1 MEINDDL
8 IKQWEPKIVR
18 MLSNTFVI
26 GMDWDDLAQELRIAI
41 MKAAHG
47 FDEDRGVIFH
57 TYLHTSMVNT
67 LRTLISK
74 AQRHQQPISLDAVYY
89 DDEQP
94 LLDQLADSLAVGIDV
109 DNDLELRELL
119 DSLDLTEEE
128 RKYILLRIEG
138 LTMEEISHELE
149 DSAYRI
155 RQSLQ
160 NKIGGN
166 DALHEAWATG
176 IAD

>member
-8 IKQWEPKIVR
+8 IRQWEPKIVR

-74 AQRHQQPISLDAVYY
+74 AQRHKQPISLDAVYY

-138 LTMEEISHELE
+138 LTMEEITE
-149 DSAYRI
+149 DLKSSAYKIKDSLKI
-155 RQSLQ
+155 RLEYLL
-160 NKIGGN
+160 
-166 DALHEAWATG
+166 DAG
-176 IAD
+176 K

>member
-74 AQRHQQPISLDAVYY
+74 AQRHQQPVSLDAVYY

-94 LLDQLADSLAVGIDV
+94 LLDQLADSLTVGIDV

-119 DSLDLTEEE
+119 DSLELTDDE
-128 RKYILLRIEG
+128 RQYILLRIEG
-138 LTMEEISHELE
+138 LTMEEITE
-149 DSAYRI
+149 DLKSSAYKIKDNLKI
-155 RQSLQ
+155 RLEYLL
-160 NKIGGN
+160 NAGK
-166 DALHEAWATG
+166 
-176 IAD
+176 

>member
-8 IKQWEPKIVR
+8 IRQWEPKIVR

-138 LTMEEISHELE
+138 LTMEEITE
-149 DSAYRI
+149 DLNSSAYKIKDSLKI
-155 RQSLQ
+155 RLEYLL
-160 NKIGGN
+160 
-166 DALHEAWATG
+166 DAG
-176 IAD
+176 K

>member
-1 MEINDDL
+1 MEINEDL

-74 AQRHQQPISLDAVYY
+74 AQRHQQPVSLDAVYY

-94 LLDQLADSLAVGIDV
+94 LLDQLADSLTVGIDV

-119 DSLDLTEEE
+119 DSLELTDDE
-128 RKYILLRIEG
+128 RQYILLRIEG
-138 LTMEEISHELE
+138 LTMEEITE
-149 DSAYRI
+149 DLKSSAYKIKDNLKI
-155 RQSLQ
+155 RLEYLL
-160 NKIGGN
+160 NAGK
-166 DALHEAWATG
+166 
-176 IAD
+176 

>member
-74 AQRHQQPISLDAVYY
+74 AQRHQTPLSLDAAYY
-89 DDEQP
+89 DNEQP
-94 LLDQLADSLAVGIDV
+94 LLDQLADSLSVGIDM

-119 DSLDLTEEE
+119 DSLNLSVEE
-128 RKYILLRIEG
+128 RRYILLRIEG
-138 LTMEEISHELE
+138 LTMEEITE
-149 DSAYRI
+149 DLKSSAY
-155 RQSLQ
+155 
-160 NKIGGN
+160 KIK
-166 DALHEAWATG
+166 DTLKLRLEYLLHAG
-176 IAD
+176 K

>member
-1 MEINDDL
+1 MELNDDL

-74 AQRHQQPISLDAVYY
+74 AQRHQQPVSLDAVYY

-94 LLDQLADSLAVGIDV
+94 LLDQLADSLTVGIDV

-119 DSLDLTEEE
+119 DSLELTDDE
-128 RKYILLRIEG
+128 RQYILLRIEG
-138 LTMEEISHELE
+138 LTIEEITE
-149 DSAYRI
+149 DLKSSAYKIKDNLKI
-155 RQSLQ
+155 RLEYLL
-160 NKIGGN
+160 NAGK
-166 DALHEAWATG
+166 
-176 IAD
+176 

>member
-109 DNDLELRELL
+109 DNDLELREIL

-138 LTMEEISHELE
+138 LTMEEITE
-149 DSAYRI
+149 DLKSSAYKIKDSLKI
-155 RQSLQ
+155 RLEYLL
-160 NKIGGN
+160 
-166 DALHEAWATG
+166 DAG
-176 IAD
+176 K

>member
-8 IKQWEPKIVR
+8 IRQWEPKIVR
-18 MLSNTFVI
+18 MLSYTFVI

-138 LTMEEISHELE
+138 LTMEEITE
-149 DSAYRI
+149 DLKSSAYKIKDSLKI
-155 RQSLQ
+155 RLEYLL
-160 NKIGGN
+160 
-166 DALHEAWATG
+166 DAG
-176 IAD
+176 K

>member
-74 AQRHQQPISLDAVYY
+74 AQRHQQPMSLDAVYY

-94 LLDQLADSLAVGIDV
+94 LLDQLADSLTVGIDV

-119 DSLDLTEEE
+119 DSLELTDEE
-128 RKYILLRIEG
+128 RQYILLRIEG
-138 LTMEEISHELE
+138 LTMEEITE
-149 DSAYRI
+149 DLKSSAYKIKDNLKI
-155 RQSLQ
+155 RLEYLL
-160 NKIGGN
+160 
-166 DALHEAWATG
+166 DAG
-176 IAD
+176 K

>member
-8 IKQWEPKIVR
+8 IRQWEPKIVR

-47 FDEDRGVIFH
+47 FDEDKGVIFH

-138 LTMEEISHELE
+138 LTMEEITE
-149 DSAYRI
+149 DLKSSAYKIKDSLKI
-155 RQSLQ
+155 RLEYLL
-160 NKIGGN
+160 
-166 DALHEAWATG
+166 DAG
-176 IAD
+176 K

>member
-8 IKQWEPKIVR
+8 IRQWEPKIVR

-74 AQRHQQPISLDAVYY
+74 AQRHQQPVSLDAVYY

-94 LLDQLADSLAVGIDV
+94 LLDQLADSLTVGIDV

-119 DSLDLTEEE
+119 DSLELTDDE
-128 RKYILLRIEG
+128 RQYILLRIEG
-138 LTMEEISHELE
+138 LTMEEITE
-149 DSAYRI
+149 DLKSSAYKIKDNLKI
-155 RQSLQ
+155 RLEYLL
-160 NKIGGN
+160 NAGK
-166 DALHEAWATG
+166 
-176 IAD
+176 

>member
-74 AQRHQQPISLDAVYY
+74 AQRHQQPVSLDAVYY

-138 LTMEEISHELE
+138 LTMEEITE
-149 DSAYRI
+149 DLKSSAYKIKDSLKI
-155 RQSLQ
+155 RLEYLL
-160 NKIGGN
+160 
-166 DALHEAWATG
+166 DAG
-176 IAD
+176 K

>member
-8 IKQWEPKIVR
+8 IRQWEPKIVR

-138 LTMEEISHELE
+138 LTMEEITE
-149 DSAYRI
+149 DLMSSAYKIKDSLKI
-155 RQSLQ
+155 RLEYLL
-160 NKIGGN
+160 
-166 DALHEAWATG
+166 DAG
-176 IAD
+176 K

>member
-8 IKQWEPKIVR
+8 IRQWEPKIVR

-57 TYLHTSMVNT
+57 TYLNTSMVNT

-138 LTMEEISHELE
+138 LTMEEITE
-149 DSAYRI
+149 DLKSSAYKIKDSLKI
-155 RQSLQ
+155 RLEYLL
-160 NKIGGN
+160 
-166 DALHEAWATG
+166 DAG
-176 IAD
+176 K

>member
-8 IKQWEPKIVR
+8 IRQWEPKIVR

-138 LTMEEISHELE
+138 LTMEEITE
-149 DSAYRI
+149 DLKSSAYKIKDSLKI
-155 RQSLQ
+155 RLEYLL
-160 NKIGGN
+160 
-166 DALHEAWATG
+166 DAG
-176 IAD
+176 K

>member
-74 AQRHQQPISLDAVYY
+74 AQRHQQPVSLDAVYY

-94 LLDQLADSLAVGIDV
+94 LLDQLADSLTVGIDV

-119 DSLDLTEEE
+119 DSLELTDDE
-128 RKYILLRIEG
+128 RQYILLRIEG
-138 LTMEEISHELE
+138 LTMEEITE
-149 DSAYRI
+149 DLKSSAYKIKDNLKI
-155 RQSLQ
+155 RLEYLL
-160 NKIGGN
+160 
-166 DALHEAWATG
+166 DAG
-176 IAD
+176 K

>member
-8 IKQWEPKIVR
+8 IRQWEPKIVR

-138 LTMEEISHELE
+138 LTMEEITE
-149 DSAYRI
+149 DLKSSAYKIIDSLKI
-155 RQSLQ
+155 RLEYLL
-160 NKIGGN
+160 
-166 DALHEAWATG
+166 DAG
-176 IAD
+176 K

>member
-8 IKQWEPKIVR
+8 IRQWEPKIVR
-18 MLSNTFVI
+18 MLSNTFVV

-41 MKAAHG
+41 IKAAHG

-74 AQRHQQPISLDAVYY
+74 AQRHKQPMSLDAVYY
-89 DDEQP
+89 DDDQP
-94 LLDQLADSLAVGIDV
+94 LLDQLADSLSIGIDV

-119 DSLDLTEEE
+119 DSLELTPEE
-128 RKYILLRIEG
+128 RQYILLRIEG
-138 LTMEEISHELE
+138 LTMEEITE
-149 DSAYRI
+149 DLKSSAY
-155 RQSLQ
+155 
-160 NKIGGN
+160 KIKDN
-166 DALHEAWATG
+166 LKERLEYLLHAG
-176 IAD
+176 K

>member
-8 IKQWEPKIVR
+8 IRQWEPKIVR

-94 LLDQLADSLAVGIDV
+94 LLDQLADSLTVGIDV

-119 DSLDLTEEE
+119 DSLELTDYE
-128 RKYILLRIEG
+128 RQYILLRIEG
-138 LTMEEISHELE
+138 LTMEEITE
-149 DSAYRI
+149 DLKSSAYKIKDNLKI
-155 RQSLQ
+155 RLEYLL
-160 NKIGGN
+160 NAGK
-166 DALHEAWATG
+166 
-176 IAD
+176 

>member
-138 LTMEEISHELE
+138 LTMEEITE
-149 DSAYRI
+149 DLKSSAYKIKDSLKI
-155 RQSLQ
+155 RLEYLL
-160 NKIGGN
+160 
-166 DALHEAWATG
+166 DAG
-176 IAD
+176 K

>member
-8 IKQWEPKIVR
+8 IRQWEPKIVR
-18 MLSNTFVI
+18 MVSNTFVI

-47 FDEDRGVIFH
+47 FEEDRGVIFL

-138 LTMEEISHELE
+138 LTMEEITE
-149 DSAYRI
+149 DLKSSAYKIKDSLKI
-155 RQSLQ
+155 RLEYLL
-160 NKIGGN
+160 
-166 DALHEAWATG
+166 DAG
-176 IAD
+176 K

>member
-74 AQRHQQPISLDAVYY
+74 AQRHQTPLSLDAAYY
-89 DDEQP
+89 DNEQP
-94 LLDQLADSLAVGIDV
+94 LLDQLADSLSVGIDV

-119 DSLDLTEEE
+119 DSLQLSVEE

-138 LTMEEISHELE
+138 LTMEEITE
-149 DSAYRI
+149 DLKSSAY
-155 RQSLQ
+155 
-160 NKIGGN
+160 KIKDTLKLRLEYLLNAGG
-166 DALHEAWATG
+166 
-176 IAD
+176 

>member
-74 AQRHQQPISLDAVYY
+74 AQRHQQPISLDAVY
-89 DDEQP
+89 
-94 LLDQLADSLAVGIDV
+94 
-109 DNDLELRELL
+109 
-119 DSLDLTEEE
+119 
-128 RKYILLRIEG
+128 
-138 LTMEEISHELE
+138 
-149 DSAYRI
+149 
-155 RQSLQ
+155 
-160 NKIGGN
+160 
-166 DALHEAWATG
+166 
-176 IAD
+176 

>member
-74 AQRHQQPISLDAVYY
+74 AQRHQQPVSLDALYY

-94 LLDQLADSLAVGIDV
+94 LLDQLADSLTVGIDV

-119 DSLDLTEEE
+119 DSLELTDDE
-128 RKYILLRIEG
+128 RQYILLRIEG
-138 LTMEEISHELE
+138 LTMEEITE
-149 DSAYRI
+149 DLKSSAYKIKDNLKI
-155 RQSLQ
+155 RLEYLL
-160 NKIGGN
+160 NAGK
-166 DALHEAWATG
+166 
-176 IAD
+176 

>member
-74 AQRHQQPISLDAVYY
+74 AQRHQQPVSLDAMYY

-94 LLDQLADSLAVGIDV
+94 LLDQLADSLTVGIDV

-138 LTMEEISHELE
+138 LTMEEITE
-149 DSAYRI
+149 DLKSSAYKIKDNLKI
-155 RQSLQ
+155 RLEYLL
-160 NKIGGN
+160 NAGK
-166 DALHEAWATG
+166 
-176 IAD
+176 

>member
-74 AQRHQQPISLDAVYY
+74 AQRHQQPVSLDAVYY

-94 LLDQLADSLAVGIDV
+94 LLDQLADSLTVGIDV

-119 DSLDLTEEE
+119 DSLELTDDE
-128 RKYILLRIEG
+128 RQYILLRIEG
-138 LTMEEISHELE
+138 LTMEEITE
-149 DSAYRI
+149 DLKSSAYKIKDNLKI
-155 RQSLQ
+155 RLEYLL
-160 NKIGGN
+160 N
-166 DALHEAWATG
+166 DG
-176 IAD
+176 K

>member
-8 IKQWEPKIVR
+8 IRQWEPKIVR

-26 GMDWDDLAQELRIAI
+26 GMDWADLAQELRIAI
-41 MKAAHG
+41 MKAADG

-138 LTMEEISHELE
+138 LTMEEITE
-149 DSAYRI
+149 DLKSSAYKIKDSLKI
-155 RQSLQ
+155 RLEYLL
-160 NKIGGN
+160 
-166 DALHEAWATG
+166 DAG
-176 IAD
+176 K